1 VGKYGFAFLIVIC
14 LLLISKPGEC
24 TGLYGGAEIDD
35 ESQRFFYLGVQT
47 EGKYFLQVFAGD
59 LYYDFKDNGKIID
72 AELKWITP
80 AVGIKLEGPVTLTLA
95 AGPTFRNKKEERDP
109 KTEKDTESGGF
120 YQLGLFRWREN
131 HNLEFLASYTNLDNF
146 YWSRLRGR
154 KRVKGSFF
162 AGMEIFGMDNQDV
175 DAWGV
180 GPLLEYQMKKTAIT
194 FKTGYK
200 HTSTYNGGFYTGL
213 EFYSS
218 F

>member
-1 VGKYGFAFLIVIC
+1 MGKYGFAFLIVIC
-14 LLLISKPGEC
+14 LLLISKPGES
-24 TGLYGGAEIDD
+24 TALYGGAEIDD

-72 AELKWITP
+72 SELKWITP

-95 AGPTFRNKKEERDP
+95 AGPTFRRKEEDREP

-120 YQLGLFRWREN
+120 YQLGLFRWKEDY
-131 HNLEFLASYTNLDNF
+131 NLEFLASYTNLDNF
-146 YWSRLRGR
+146 YWNRLRGR

-180 GPLLEYQMKKTAIT
+180 GPLLEYHVKKTAIT